1 MIALLRTALHH
12 SEAIDPTLI
21 EWIRHEIDDITGLE
35 PTSIVAILG
44 AVLLAFPIWLAIS
57 AARRQRRHE
66 ESGSTHEV
74 R

>member
-1 MIALLRTALHH
+1 MTILGSLLHH

-35 PTSIVAILG
+35 PGSIATILG
-44 AVLLAFPIWLAIS
+44 LVILAFPVWLGVS
-57 AARRQRRHE
+57 AALRQRRDRSRASH
-66 ESGSTHEV
+66 